1 MRPDKSGCAIKNEAL
16 DESGDYKNLEGAM
29 KTTSIWQEYNQEG
42 GKRMGYAVP

>member
-1 MRPDKSGCAIKNEAL
+1 MRQVPAEAL
-16 DESGDYKNLEGAM
+16 SKDKDFGRTKLLENRSSM